1 MSKIE
6 TRSLNMNIESP
17 TSSPVPTEEAGKP
30 EQKRISIINQKASEV
45 EMKAINWL
53 WPQRIA
59 RGKLC
64 LIVGNP
70 GVGKSQLT
78 AKITATITTGGEF
91 PDQTKCSKGKV
102 IFISAEDNAGDTI
115 VPRLKAAG
123 ANLELIHII
132 DYVLN
137 EEASS
142 KKEIAFCLAGHL
154 PVLED
159 LIVKLGNIAAIII
172 DPITAYLGKTD
183 SNNNSD
189 VRSILSALSKLGE
202 KYNIAIICISHNNKN
217 ASQQAIHR
225 AIGSIGF
232 VAASRSAYVV
242 MKDNDDEEKRLFLPL
257 KNNNGND
264 TTGLA
269 FHIESVLVND
279 KIETSKVVW
288 LNESITKTADEV
300 MSSSLVHQDKSAL
313 EEAEEF
319 LRLLLER
326 APLPSTEIKSLSK
339 TEDISNSTLLRAKDK
354 VGIKVFRKG
363 FGKGSQSFWALPET
377 L

>member
-1 MSKIE
+1 
-6 TRSLNMNIESP
+6 MNIKEPVSP
-17 TSSPVPTEEAGKP
+17 IVRTNSADTIVQSTRVT
-30 EQKRISIINQKASEV
+30 IVNQKASQI
-45 EMKAINWL
+45 KIKSIDWL

-59 RGKLC
+59 CGKLC

-91 PDQTKCSKGKV
+91 PDQCRSPKGKV
-102 IFISAEDNAGDTI
+102 IFISAEDDAADTI
-115 VPRLKAAG
+115 VPRLTAAG
-123 ANLELIHII
+123 ADLELVNII
-132 DYVLN
+132 AYVLSGD
-137 EEASS
+137 ASS
-142 KKEIAFCLAGHL
+142 RKEIGFCLTAHL
-154 PVLED
+154 SELED
-159 LIVKLGNIAAIII
+159 LIIELGDIAAIVI
-172 DPITAYLGKTD
+172 DPITAYLGKMD

-189 VRSILSALSKLGE
+189 VRSILSALSKLAE

-232 VAASRSAYVV
+232 VAACRSAYVV

-264 TTGLA
+264 KTGLA
-269 FHIESVLVND
+269 FRIESVLVSEN
-279 KIETSKVVW
+279 IETSKVVW
-288 LNESITKTADEV
+288 LDESITKTADEV
-300 MSSSLVHQDKSAL
+300 MSSSLVPQDKSAL

-319 LRLLLER
+319 LGLVLEKG
-326 APLPSTEIKSLSK
+326 PLPSTEIKSLAK
-339 TEDISNSTLLRAKDK
+339 TEDVSNSTLLRAKDK
-354 VGIKVFRKG
+354 LGIKVFRKG
-363 FGKGSQSFWALPET
+363 FGKGSQSFWALPST